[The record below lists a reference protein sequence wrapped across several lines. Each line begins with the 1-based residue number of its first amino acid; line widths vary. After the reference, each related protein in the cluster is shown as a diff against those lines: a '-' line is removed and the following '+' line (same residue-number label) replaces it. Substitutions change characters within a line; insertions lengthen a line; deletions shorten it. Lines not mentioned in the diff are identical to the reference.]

1 MTRTSVPSLTWKDY
15 AAARAG
21 AGWCWNPARE
31 TAEQGRVRSHLATA
45 RALYALRHDPDAY
58 VDFVP
63 SAFPW
68 DGDEPY
74 DDPLWDAA
82 LYIGD
87 EIVASCC
94 CIAAESPDDPYC
106 QCIGAE
112 LYMELEARR
121 EEMTERSVN

>member
-58 VDFVP
+58 VDFV
-63 SAFPW
+63 
-68 DGDEPY
+68 
-74 DDPLWDAA
+74 
-82 LYIGD
+82 
-87 EIVASCC
+87 
-94 CIAAESPDDPYC
+94 
-106 QCIGAE
+106 